1 MSLKS
6 IVRLLLALT
15 INQIVY
21 SQQKNFSFTL
31 KGKVNLDTGR
41 ISLNPVNDA
50 KFYPIETLF
59 KEVKIQNGKFSFNGN
74 TPCPIAVTLRI
85 LKGAE
90 RIYQSDVFLIDKGN
104 QSIICN
110 IDSLREVPAINNKQM
125 AEFKNEYVPAYYQA
139 KASNNN
145 EPFLI
150 VYSKEHPNSYVALWK
165 LIKKFSL
172 TGYLAEYDSA
182 YAYFTPTVK
191 ESFTG
196 KVLAEKLKKSRL
208 LSIGNNF
215 PYLQLEDRQ
224 SKKINLL
231 DSIHN
236 AKYVLLDFWFSH
248 CSPCISEFPDFKR
261 LYATYHL
268 KGFEIIGI
276 SIDDEPMISDWK
288 RVIEENKLT
297 WIQYLDKNGLYSK
310 PLEINSFPT
319 LFLLDGTG
327 KIVATNLQVKEL
339 ELFLKEHL

>member
-1 MSLKS
+1 M
-6 IVRLLLALT
+6 
-15 INQIVY
+15 
-21 SQQKNFSFTL
+21 
-31 KGKVNLDTGR
+31 NLDTGR
-41 ISLNPVNDA
+41 IFLIGINGNYYSTDT
-50 KFYPIETLF
+50 IF
-59 KEVKIQNGKFSFNGN
+59 KNVEIKNGKFDFKGYTSN
-74 TPCPIAVTLRI
+74 PIAVELWI
-85 LKGAE
+85 KKGE
-90 RIYQSDVFLIDKGN
+90 KIIYASTGFFISKGT

-110 IDSLREVPAINNKQM
+110 IDSMREVPKINNQQM
-125 AEFKNEYVPAYYQA
+125 TELRDQYLPAYSEFKRSANKEL
-139 KASNNN
+139 
-145 EPFLI
+145 FLI